1 MTKNK
6 FFEIQSE
13 LTATKIRFFERYIER
28 YLIKVLM
35 KFGRCF
41 IGDLFCGAGKN
52 GEEDG
57 SPLILID
64 KAKSILENDLLLKR
78 HSKPEV
84 IILFN
89 DRNEKNIKSLK
100 EELKEIDIPDNIKI
114 IEPTCKDFA
123 DVLAETKSIFKKIKQ
138 AKFFFLDPYGYSD
151 IHIDDIKTIMDFS
164 YTEILLFLPTFFI
177 YRFADAKKKIEG
189 ETKRFLDE
197 FTTKGPGRYHDI
209 DDFNESIR
217 QRLLQYM
224 ELEFV
229 RTMRIEGGTSKN
241 ALFFLTKHV
250 LGIINMNELFWKFSE
265 DGKGVIATRAKNKEK
280 NLTLFELDYHT
291 KPYKIFIKQLEE
303 TLQRD
308 KKMLNIE
315 IIRFAAREG
324 VRLTHA
330 TNILKELQ
338 KGGKIKVSY
347 LVEGKS
353 RGFFIS
359 EQYWNKK
366 MCEIEYIRD

>member
-13 LTATKIRFFERYIER
+13 LTATKIRFFEKYIER

-35 KFGRCF
+35 QFGKCF

-52 GEEDG
+52 GEKDG

-64 KAKSILENDLLLKR
+64 KAKNILRNEQLLKR
-78 HSKPEV
+78 HSRPEV

-89 DRNEKNIKSLK
+89 DRNKRNIQSLK
-100 EELKEIDIPDNIKI
+100 EEIKKIDIPNNIKVI
-114 IEPTCKDFA
+114 DPICKDFV
-123 DVLAETKSIFKKIKQ
+123 DFLSETKNIFKKIKQ

-164 YTEILLFLPTFFI
+164 YTEVLLFLPTFFI
-177 YRFADAKKKIEG
+177 YRFADAKQKVEG

-197 FTTKGPGRYHDI
+197 FTTKGPGRYSNI

-224 ELEFV
+224 GLEFV
-229 RTMRIEGGTSKN
+229 RTLRIEGGTSKN

-250 LGIINMNELFWKFSE
+250 LGMVNMNELFWKFSE
-265 DGKGVIATRAKNKEK
+265 DGKGVIVEKVRSKGK

-291 KPYKIFIKQLEE
+291 KSYKIFIEQLEE
-303 TLQRD
+303 ALDRN
-308 KKMLNIE
+308 KKMLNVE

-324 VRLTHA
+324 MRLTHA
-330 TNILKELQ
+330 RNVLKEL
-338 KGGKIKVSY
+338 KESGKIRINY
-347 LVEGKS
+347 LAKDKS

-359 EQYWNKK
+359 ERYWNKK
-366 MCEIEYIRD
+366 MCEIEYIKG

>member
-177 YRFADAKKKIEG
+177 YRFADAKKKIEV
-189 ETKRFLDE
+189 ETKRF
-197 FTTKGPGRYHDI
+197 
-209 DDFNESIR
+209 
-217 QRLLQYM
+217 
-224 ELEFV
+224 
-229 RTMRIEGGTSKN
+229 
-241 ALFFLTKHV
+241 
-250 LGIINMNELFWKFSE
+250 
-265 DGKGVIATRAKNKEK
+265 
-280 NLTLFELDYHT
+280 
-291 KPYKIFIKQLEE
+291 
-303 TLQRD
+303 
-308 KKMLNIE
+308 
-315 IIRFAAREG
+315 
-324 VRLTHA
+324 
-330 TNILKELQ
+330 
-338 KGGKIKVSY
+338 
-347 LVEGKS
+347 
-353 RGFFIS
+353 
-359 EQYWNKK
+359 
-366 MCEIEYIRD
+366 